1 MLRSFHY
8 AAFGVLAMPLPGAQ
22 IRPEDREQLE
32 PWARAFYQAS
42 AHHFLTSYLSATEG
56 APFRAGGG
64 EQLRTLLEIQL
75 VEKALYELLYELNNR
90 PGWAELPLRGVLSLL
105 DGA

>member
-1 MLRSFHY
+1 MIRSFHY

-32 PWARAFYQAS
+32 PWANVFFETTAQA
-42 AHHFLTSYLSATEG
+42 FLTSYLSAAEG
-56 APFRAGGG
+56 APFLIGNA
-64 EQLRTLLEIQL
+64 EQLRTLLDIQV

-90 PGWAELPLRGVLSLL
+90 PGWAELPLRGLLSLL
-105 DGA
+105 PTG